1 MHVIK
6 SHSEKPADSTG
17 PVLDFMGDKW
27 AEGGCSDTTLL
38 QCFDAAFKKK
48 KKKCTTSI
56 LGQSCVHQITF
67 YSETN

>member
-6 SHSEKPADSTG
+6 SNSEKPADSTG

-48 KKKCTTSI
+48 KKRNAQ
-56 LGQSCVHQITF
+56 LQ
-67 YSETN
+67 Y

>member
-6 SHSEKPADSTG
+6 SNSEKPADSTG

-48 KKKCTTSI
+48 KKEMHNFNIRTKLCAPDHI
-56 LGQSCVHQITF
+56 LL
-67 YSETN
+67 